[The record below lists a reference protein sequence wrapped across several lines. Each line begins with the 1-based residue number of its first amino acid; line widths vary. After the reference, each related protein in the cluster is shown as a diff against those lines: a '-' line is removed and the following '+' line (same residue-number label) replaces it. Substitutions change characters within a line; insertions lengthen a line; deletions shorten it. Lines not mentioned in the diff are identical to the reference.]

1 MKKIFLGALLFCFT
15 IQVNGQEYNKWS
27 IDIGGGAHQII
38 NPLSPG
44 YETGSLSLGQAS
56 LGIRYMFNE
65 KFGLR
70 LDAGYSE
77 FKEGENSL
85 PFTSSSYRA
94 NIQGVLNAG
103 SLLKFSSWTKRF
115 NLLFHVGMGLSN
127 LRTITPI
134 DNGNGEQIINFMF
147 GFTPQIKLSNRVS
160 LFLDASAILHDK
172 QKFTFDGAPI
182 TSDRRIGANI
192 FNTSIG
198 VNISL
203 GKHKVNADFLQ
214 NEEVFVKDELK
225 EIIKRLDF
233 AEKEIANLMVQKN
246 EKSGINKV
254 ALITELDN
262 RYAKKEDLVSNRYA
276 SVVTGSNVDFIR
288 KLLNS
293 GYINVY
299 FDVNKK
305 EVQEGS
311 LNSVNYLIQ
320 FMKDNRNV
328 SAQLIG
334 FADETGKEN
343 QNQTLSKNRAKGIF
357 DILVSAGIHPSRLSF
372 AGGGEDK
379 SVTKKA
385 RQFARKVTFRIN

>member
-1 MKKIFLGALLFCFT
+1 
-15 IQVNGQEYNKWS
+15 
-27 IDIGGGAHQII
+27 
-38 NPLSPG
+38 
-44 YETGSLSLGQAS
+44 
-56 LGIRYMFNE
+56 
-65 KFGLR
+65 
-70 LDAGYSE
+70 
-77 FKEGENSL
+77 
-85 PFTSSSYRA
+85 
-94 NIQGVLNAG
+94 
-103 SLLKFSSWTKRF
+103 
-115 NLLFHVGMGLSN
+115 
-127 LRTITPI
+127 
-134 DNGNGEQIINFMF
+134 
-147 GFTPQIKLSNRVS
+147 
-160 LFLDASAILHDK
+160 
-172 QKFTFDGAPI
+172 
-182 TSDRRIGANI
+182 
-192 FNTSIG
+192 
-198 VNISL
+198 
-203 GKHKVNADFLQ
+203 
-214 NEEVFVKDELK
+214 VFVKDELK

-311 LNSVNYLIQ
+311 LNSVIYLIQ

-328 SAQLIG
+328 SDQLIG